1 MSKKR
6 VEVNLNMERK
16 MHMETINKVKKFINE
31 KDYEGL
37 KLYIEKREI
46 ELRECAEENKSS
58 DYIDSLVNDL
68 T

>member
-1 MSKKR
+1 
-6 VEVNLNMERK
+6 
-16 MHMETINKVKKFINE
+16 MHMETIYKVKKFIKE

-58 DYIDSLVNDL
+58 DYIDKLADEL